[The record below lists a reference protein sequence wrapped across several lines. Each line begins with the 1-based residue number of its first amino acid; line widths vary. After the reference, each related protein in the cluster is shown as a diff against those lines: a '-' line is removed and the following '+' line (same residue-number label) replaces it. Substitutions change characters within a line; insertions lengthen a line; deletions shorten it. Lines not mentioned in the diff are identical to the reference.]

1 MTDGNLFAAN
11 RAPFEIESML
21 PTAPTKTSG
30 KPVPIADPLGNP
42 QHAVKKVDGED
53 DDTKPLQPFYRCS
66 LMVAYRDSSEAKLLP
81 EKVDISCFWCT
92 ECFTGQP
99 IVIPEREEK
108 GTYKVYGNFCCPE
121 CAVSFLLNETL
132 DPHVRWERMALLHRL
147 YSEWYDG
154 RIYPAPPRESLKK
167 FGGPMNIE
175 QFRNTLH
182 NKTVRVDIQMPPIVS
197 ILGTMDT
204 KPIDFYDTNIR
215 NTQNG
220 IMIERISKA
229 EEGLRLKRTKPLKD
243 RESTLDA
250 CMTINIRGNG
260 ILAK

>member
-1 MTDGNLFAAN
+1 
-11 RAPFEIESML
+11 
-21 PTAPTKTSG
+21 
-30 KPVPIADPLGNP
+30 
-42 QHAVKKVDGED
+42 
-53 DDTKPLQPFYRCS
+53 
-66 LMVAYRDSSEAKLLP
+66 
-81 EKVDISCFWCT
+81 
-92 ECFTGQP
+92 
-99 IVIPEREEK
+99 
-108 GTYKVYGNFCCPE
+108 
-121 CAVSFLLNETL
+121 
-132 DPHVRWERMALLHRL
+132 
-147 YSEWYDG
+147 
-154 RIYPAPPRESLKK
+154 
-167 FGGPMNIE
+167 MNIE